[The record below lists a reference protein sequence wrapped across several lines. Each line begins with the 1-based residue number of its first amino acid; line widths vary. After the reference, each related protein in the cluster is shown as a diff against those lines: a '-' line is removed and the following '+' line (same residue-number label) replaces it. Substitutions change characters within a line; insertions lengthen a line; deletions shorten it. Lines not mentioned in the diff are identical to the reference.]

1 MFFKLI
7 ICGER
12 FYQELPLQDDTNE
25 LKIGTEKDCK
35 IRINRALAQSD
46 FEVSIY
52 KNEGNWKIR
61 CIKNSA
67 LVVPSGGLMPEAW
80 FEVGSRFSVYING
93 SSRELFSVELYVDFP
108 VKNKD

>member
-12 FYQELPLQDDTNE
+12 FYQELPLQDDTSE

-67 LVVPSGGLMPEAW
+67 LAFLLLTSPS
-80 FEVGSRFSVYING
+80 
-93 SSRELFSVELYVDFP
+93 LFKLGTQKRQSLSESYWISGP
-108 VKNKD
+108 KITPT